1 MKETKLQTF
10 LPAIQLLDITKP
22 LTKQD
27 LLTDAFLIASEKEL
41 SMYYS
46 PHNEFINDQAKL
58 IIIGITPGWYQMKV
72 AFEQIRQYLALKQNL
87 SLDHILEKTKKAAS
101 FSGTMRKNLID
112 MLDQIRISQ
121 VLHIPDAA
129 SLFDVNRDLVHTTS
143 VIKYPVF
150 FQNKNYTG
158 HKPKVKQS
166 PLLTTYAYGNFVDE
180 LNQLKS
186 SALVIPLGRMVEEIL
201 QHVLKSG
208 NLTKHVYLFGFPHPS
223 GANGHRIRQ
232 FNQNKPLFSSI
243 IQKWERNS

>member
-1 MKETKLQTF
+1 MIETKLQTF
-10 LPAIQLLDITKP
+10 LPAIQSLDITKP

-27 LLTDAFLIASEKEL
+27 LLTDAFSIASENEL

-58 IIIGITPGWYQMKV
+58 IIVGITPGWHQMKV
-72 AFEQIRQYLALKQNL
+72 AFEQIKQYLAFKRNL
-87 SLDHILEKTKKAAS
+87 SLDHILVETKKAAS

-129 SLFDVNRDLVHTTS
+129 SLFDVNRDLIHTTS

-158 HKPKVKQS
+158 HKPKVQQS

-180 LNQLKS
+180 LNQIKS

-201 QHVLKSG
+201 QHILKSR
-208 NLTKHVYLFGFPHPS
+208 NLTKHIYLFGFPHPS

-232 FNQNKPLFSSI
+232 FNQNKPIFSSI
-243 IQKWERNS
+243 IHKWERNF